1 MADEGK
7 KFDTSKPPLDM
18 LPVNALIEESL
29 VLRFGADKYGRDNWR
44 NGMAWTRLIAA
55 ALRHI
60 FAFLM
65 GENRDPESG
74 CHHLAHARC
83 CLGFII
89 EYGFTHTDKD
99 DRPTTQAA
107 AKRT

>member
-18 LPVNALIEESL
+18 LPVSALIEESL
-29 VLRFGADKYGRDNWR
+29 ALRFGAEKYGRDNWR
-44 NGMAWTRLIAA
+44 KGMAWTRLIAA

-89 EYGFTHTDKD
+89 EYNFTHPEKD
-99 DRPTTQAA
+99 DRPTTISPPG
-107 AKRT
+107 RT